1 MLDSGLKKEMN
12 VDLKQKA
19 ITALKEMREEY
30 GLTVVQIVEEGIS
43 EQAVRKLL
51 AGLTL
56 DA

>member
-1 MLDSGLKKEMN
+1 MN